1 MTESA
6 AATRD
11 KELCYLGASQLTRHF
26 RTGELS
32 PVEVTQAV
40 LRRIDRLEPSL
51 NAFVLVDPEAALAS
65 AKASE
70 FRYRS
75 GLPLSELDGVTV
87 SLKDLLL
94 TRGWPTRKGSRTTSA
109 TGPWLEDSPAAARLR
124 EAGAV
129 LLGKTTTTEFGLKGL
144 GDSPLTGITR
154 NPWNLAHSPGGS
166 SAGAVAAVAA
176 GLGTLAVGTD
186 GGGSIRVP
194 AAFSGVVGLK
204 PTFGRVPTYPA
215 GVIGA
220 PPHVGPI
227 TRRVQDA
234 ALLLRILTGQDD
246 RDPFRL
252 PPEDPGPHYDAGPSS
267 LAGLRVGYS
276 ARLFPAE
283 LSPELT
289 TAFERTVQIFR
300 ELGATLSP
308 IEDRFDSAAPILTTL
323 FHARAAFTVK
333 DLSAP
338 ERALLD
344 PTIEAAA
351 REGEAL
357 GLLDYLSAEAA
368 RTSLAQG
375 LAALHRRF
383 DLLLTPSTGELAPKV
398 DAEPSALRAPFTG
411 AFSLT
416 RQPALSIPTGQS
428 QAGLPIGLQIVG
440 RHFEEALV
448 LRAAAAFETRV
459 PFVAPPL

>member
-1 MTESA
+1 MNASVA
-6 AATRD
+6 RD
-11 KELCYLGASQLTRHF
+11 RELCYLNAAELARHF
-26 RTGELS
+26 RARELS

-40 LRRIDRLEPSL
+40 LRRIDQLEPRL

-65 AKASE
+65 SRASE
-70 FRYRS
+70 SRYRA
-75 GLPLSELDGVTV
+75 GQPLSELDGVTV

-109 TGPWLEDSPAAARLR
+109 DGPWLEDSPAAARLR

-154 NPWNLAHSPGGS
+154 NPWNTEHSPGGS
-166 SAGAVAAVAA
+166 SAGAVTAVAA

-194 AAFSGVVGLK
+194 AAFAGVVGLK

-227 TRRVQDA
+227 TRSARDA
-234 ALLLRILTGQDD
+234 ALLLRVLAGPDD

-252 PPEDPGPHYDAGPSS
+252 PPDPGPWLDESPPP
-267 LAGLRVGYS
+267 AGLRIGYS
-276 ARLFPAE
+276 ARLFSAE

-289 TAFERTVQIFR
+289 AAFERAVDVFR

-308 IEDRFDSAAPILTTL
+308 IQDRLESPSAILTTL

-333 DLSAP
+333 DLTR
-338 ERALLD
+338 EQRALLD
-344 PTIEAAA
+344 PAIDAAA
-351 REGEAL
+351 REGETL
-357 GLLDYLSAEAA
+357 SLLDYLSAEAA

-383 DLLLTPSTGELAPKV
+383 DLLLTPTTAELAPHV
-398 DAEPSALRAPFTG
+398 DAGPSALRAPFTG

-416 RQPALSIPTGQS
+416 RQPAISVPNGVS
-428 QAGLPIGLQIVG
+428 QQGLPIGLQIVG
-440 RHFEEALV
+440 RHFEEARV
-448 LRAAAAFETRV
+448 LQAAAAFETRV
-459 PFVAPPL
+459 RFIAPPL

>member
-1 MTESA
+1 MTETTSA
-6 AATRD
+6 VRD
-11 KELCYLGASQLTRHF
+11 RELCYLTATELGRHF
-26 RTGELS
+26 RAGELS
-32 PVEVTQAV
+32 PVEVTHAV
-40 LRRIDRLEPSL
+40 LRRIARLEPQL
-51 NAFVLVDPEAALAS
+51 NAFVLVDPEAALAN

-70 FRYRS
+70 ARYRA
-75 GLPLSELDGVTV
+75 GTPLSELDGVTV

-94 TRGWPTRKGSRTTSA
+94 ARGWPTRKGSRTTA
-109 TGPWLEDSPAAARLR
+109 AEGPWQEDSPAAARLR

-129 LLGKTTTTEFGLKGL
+129 LLGKTTTSELGLKGM

-154 NPWNLAHSPGGS
+154 NPWNLDHSPGGS

-176 GLGTLAVGTD
+176 GLGALAVGTD

-194 AAFSGVVGLK
+194 AAFAGVVGLK

-227 TRRVQDA
+227 TRSVRDA
-234 ALLLRILTGQDD
+234 TALLRVLARPDD
-246 RDPFRL
+246 RDPYRL
-252 PPEDPGPHYDAGPSS
+252 PHDELLAPESAALG
-267 LAGLRVGYS
+267 GLRIGYS

-283 LSPELT
+283 LSPELSA
-289 TAFERTVQIFR
+289 AFARAVEAFR
-300 ELGATLSP
+300 ALGASLSP
-308 IEDRFDSAAPILTTL
+308 IEDSFDSPSPILTTL

-333 DLSAP
+333 DLSA
-338 ERALLD
+338 EQRLLLD
-344 PTIEAAA
+344 PAIEAAA

-357 GLLDYLSAEAA
+357 SLQDYLSAEAA
-368 RTSLAQG
+368 RTALAQR

-398 DAEPSALRAPFTG
+398 DAGPSALRAPFTG

-416 RQPALSIPTGQS
+416 RQPAISLPNGQS
-428 QAGLPIGLQIVG
+428 EAGLPIGVQLVG
-440 RHFEEALV
+440 RHFEEV
-448 LRAAAAFETRV
+448 TILRAAAAFETRV
-459 PFVAPPL
+459 RFVAPPL